1 MRGID
6 QNQLNMKI
14 AGVSDKKEPYEEVD
28 LLPIGAANQTLI
40 NRLEFLEELQT
51 EIETC
56 FNLRTGFSELRI
68 LTALMKNH
76 LEGKISTKTSLVG
89 YSGMAFGTAMRTIE
103 RIEELE
109 LIVRRP
115 KTETGKSFSLHP
127 SEKLIAQWHELSRR
141 MEHIFKV
148 NFRYPKKQLI
158 VLITFLVVHIRMEI
172 FCRHLVL

>member
-14 AGVSDKKEPYEEVD
+14 VGISDKKEPYEEVD

-40 NRLEFLEELQT
+40 NRLEFLEELQN

-89 YSGMAFGTAMRTIE
+89 YSGMA
-103 RIEELE
+103 LE
-109 LIVRRP
+109 
-115 KTETGKSFSLHP
+115 
-127 SEKLIAQWHELSRR
+127 
-141 MEHIFKV
+141 
-148 NFRYPKKQLI
+148 QL
-158 VLITFLVVHIRMEI
+158 
-172 FCRHLVL
+172 